1 MGIDPYN
8 EIGNRLRIR
17 RKFSCRCNISRRA
30 DKASAPASKQ
40 ECAYGFAANFH
51 RSIERLV
58 SILKKWQK
66 SLILVLAFA
75 VAILGSA
82 IVTMQLTRREQTPV
96 EAKTAEIGAYLDRF
110 FIDDYDEEKLA
121 DAAASAMVEATG
133 DRWSY
138 YLTAEEKSSYDEQM
152 RNAYVGIGVT
162 ITAQEELGGMRIEAV
177 TADGPAEEAGLL
189 TGDIIT
195 EVEGEK
201 TLDLGMTGTRTKVRG
216 EAGTFVTLTILRGEE
231 SFPVSVERRSI
242 QTPVATY
249 EMLDGQIGYIKIAN
263 FDTRCAEET
272 NAAMDE
278 LIAQDAKALIFDVR
292 NNGGGYKNELVKVL
306 DKILPEGIL
315 FQSEDYQGSKQ
326 IDRSD
331 ADCIDLPMAV
341 LVNQDSYS
349 AAEFFAAAIQ
359 EYDWGTV
366 VGTKTVGKGNFQTAF
381 TLSDGSML
389 NLSIGKYYTPQGRS
403 LTDTGVIPDIEI
415 TLSDEDDAKLY
426 YGQLEKADDAQL
438 QAAIR
443 EITQKLS

>member
-1 MGIDPYN
+1 
-8 EIGNRLRIR
+8 
-17 RKFSCRCNISRRA
+17 
-30 DKASAPASKQ
+30 
-40 ECAYGFAANFH
+40 
-51 RSIERLV
+51 V

-82 IVTMQLTRREQTPV
+82 IVTMQLTYREQTPA
-96 EAKTAEIGAYLDRF
+96 EAKTAEISAYLDRF

-152 RNAYVGIGVT
+152 QNAYVGIGVT

-177 TADGPAEEAGLL
+177 TAGGPAEEAGLL

-216 EAGTFVTLTILRGEE
+216 EEGSFVTLTILRGEE

-403 LTDTGVIPDIEI
+403 LTDTGITPDVEI
-415 TLSDEDDAKLY
+415 ALSDKDGAKLY

>member
-1 MGIDPYN
+1 M
-8 EIGNRLRIR
+8 
-17 RKFSCRCNISRRA
+17 
-30 DKASAPASKQ
+30 
-40 ECAYGFAANFH
+40 
-51 RSIERLV
+51 

-82 IVTMQLTRREQTPV
+82 IVTMQLTYREQTPA

-152 RNAYVGIGVT
+152 QNAYVGIGVT

-177 TADGPAEEAGLL
+177 TAGGPAEEAGLL

-216 EAGTFVTLTILRGEE
+216 EEGTFVTLTILRGEE

-292 NNGGGYKNELVKVL
+292 NNGGGYKNELVKAL

-403 LTDTGVIPDIEI
+403 LTDTGITPDVEI
-415 TLSDEDDAKLY
+415 ALSDEDGAKLY

>member
-1 MGIDPYN
+1 M
-8 EIGNRLRIR
+8 
-17 RKFSCRCNISRRA
+17 
-30 DKASAPASKQ
+30 
-40 ECAYGFAANFH
+40 
-51 RSIERLV
+51 

-82 IVTMQLTRREQTPV
+82 IVTMQLTRREQTPA

-152 RNAYVGIGVT
+152 QNAYVGIGVT

-177 TADGPAEEAGLL
+177 TAGGPAEEAGLL

-403 LTDTGVIPDIEI
+403 LTDTGITPDVEI
-415 TLSDEDDAKLY
+415 ALSDEDGAKLY

-438 QAAIR
+438 QALSSCCWPGSSWSSIR
-443 EITQKLS
+443 NFS

>member
-1 MGIDPYN
+1 M
-8 EIGNRLRIR
+8 
-17 RKFSCRCNISRRA
+17 
-30 DKASAPASKQ
+30 
-40 ECAYGFAANFH
+40 
-51 RSIERLV
+51 

-82 IVTMQLTRREQTPV
+82 IVTMQLTYREQTPA

-177 TADGPAEEAGLL
+177 TAGGPAEEAGLL

-216 EAGTFVTLTILRGEE
+216 EEGTFVTLTILRGEE
-231 SFPVSVERRSI
+231 SFHISVERRSI

-249 EMLDGQIGYIKIAN
+249 EMLNGQIGYLKIAN
-263 FDTRCAEET
+263 FDSRCAEET

-278 LIAQDAKALIFDVR
+278 LIAQGAQALIFDVR
-292 NNGGGYKNELVKVL
+292 YNGGGYKDELVKVL

-315 FQSEDYQGSKQ
+315 FQSKDYKGTKQ
-326 IDRSD
+326 TDRSD
-331 ADCIDLPMAV
+331 AACIKLPMAV

-415 TLSDEDDAKLY
+415 TLSDEDGAKLY

>member
-1 MGIDPYN
+1 
-8 EIGNRLRIR
+8 
-17 RKFSCRCNISRRA
+17 
-30 DKASAPASKQ
+30 
-40 ECAYGFAANFH
+40 
-51 RSIERLV
+51 V

-82 IVTMQLTRREQTPV
+82 IVTMQLTYREQTPA

-152 RNAYVGIGVT
+152 QNAYVGIGVT

-177 TADGPAEEAGLL
+177 TAGGPAEEAGLL

-216 EAGTFVTLTILRGEE
+216 EEGTFVTLTILRGEE

-292 NNGGGYKNELVKVL
+292 NNGGGYKNELVKAL

-403 LTDTGVIPDIEI
+403 LTDTGITPDVEI
-415 TLSDEDDAKLY
+415 ALSDEDGAKLY

>member
-1 MGIDPYN
+1 M
-8 EIGNRLRIR
+8 
-17 RKFSCRCNISRRA
+17 
-30 DKASAPASKQ
+30 
-40 ECAYGFAANFH
+40 
-51 RSIERLV
+51 

-82 IVTMQLTRREQTPV
+82 IVTMQLTYREQTPA

-138 YLTAEEKSSYDEQM
+138 YLTAEEKSGYDEQM
-152 RNAYVGIGVT
+152 QNAYVGIGVT
-162 ITAQEELGGMRIEAV
+162 ITAQKELGGMRIEAV

-216 EAGTFVTLTILRGEE
+216 EEGTFVTLTILRGEE

-403 LTDTGVIPDIEI
+403 LTDTGITPDVEI
-415 TLSDEDDAKLY
+415 ALSDENGAKLY

>member
-1 MGIDPYN
+1 M
-8 EIGNRLRIR
+8 
-17 RKFSCRCNISRRA
+17 
-30 DKASAPASKQ
+30 
-40 ECAYGFAANFH
+40 
-51 RSIERLV
+51 

-82 IVTMQLTRREQTPV
+82 IVTMQLTYREQTPA

-152 RNAYVGIGVT
+152 QNAYVGIGVT

-177 TADGPAEEAGLL
+177 TAGGPAEEAGLL

-216 EAGTFVTLTILRGEE
+216 EEGTFVTLTILRGEE

-381 TLSDGSML
+381 TLSDGSVL

-403 LTDTGVIPDIEI
+403 LTDTGITPDVEI
-415 TLSDEDDAKLY
+415 ALSDEDGAKLY

>member
-1 MGIDPYN
+1 M
-8 EIGNRLRIR
+8 
-17 RKFSCRCNISRRA
+17 
-30 DKASAPASKQ
+30 
-40 ECAYGFAANFH
+40 
-51 RSIERLV
+51 

-82 IVTMQLTRREQTPV
+82 IVTMQLTYREQTPA

-152 RNAYVGIGVT
+152 QNAYVGIGVT
-162 ITAQEELGGMRIEAV
+162 ITAQKELGGMQIEAV

-216 EAGTFVTLTILRGEE
+216 EEGTFVTLTILRGEE

-403 LTDTGVIPDIEI
+403 LTDTGITPDVEI
-415 TLSDEDDAKLY
+415 ALSDKDGAKLY